1 MDDKRGMRLADALE
15 GVIPEK
21 AAPADDWSQ
30 LGKGLMGSLMDQFA
44 KQVQTL
50 GQGAQASQPDMM
62 DQIMKYAM
70 GMKALKEVFGG
81 SEDAAPADKGIWTY
95 LAEQQKS
102 QTALL
107 AALLKGNA
115 PADPMES
122 FTKAM
127 QLVRELKPEAD
138 QRSQAFDQLAQTA
151 LLEKLQSNPLQ
162 GYLEMRKMIKEELE
176 SEGNRENVIDIEVWK
191 TKEQFKLEREKLQA
205 EREER
210 RAQQENTQRLFG
222 GFTEMIKPE
231 PGGAPAQ
238 PAAAA
243 PRTVGTPDNL
253 VRYECHACK
262 AKFVQQRTA
271 QGTCPQCGASFTD
284 PNAGP
289 AAAPATPAPAGPDPA
304 APDAALVPPVSDPSG
319 MDLWPQEVGY

>member
-15 GVIPEK
+15 GVAPERP
-21 AAPADDWSQ
+21 APADDWSQ
-30 LGKGLMGSLMDQFA
+30 LGRGLMGSLMDQFA
-44 KQVQTL
+44 KQVQHL
-50 GQGAQASQPDMM
+50 GQGGAAGPQPDMM

-70 GMKALKEVFGG
+70 GMKALKEVFGSAEDRG
-81 SEDAAPADKGIWTY
+81 STDKGIWTY

-107 AALLKGNA
+107 ATVLKGNA

-127 QLVRELKPEAD
+127 QLVRELKPESD

-151 LLEKLQSNPLQ
+151 LLEKLQSDPLQ
-162 GYLEMRKMIKEELE
+162 GYLGMRKMIKEELD
-176 SEGNRENVIDIEVWK
+176 SEGSRENVIDIEVWK

-210 RAQQENTQRLFG
+210 RAQEANTQRLFG

-231 PGGAPAQ
+231 PGGAPA
-238 PAAAA
+238 PAA
-243 PRTVGTPDNL
+243 PRAVGTPNDL
-253 VRYECHACK
+253 VRYECHACQ

-271 QGTCPQCGASFTD
+271 QGACPQCGAPFTD
-284 PNAGP
+284 PS
-289 AAAPATPAPAGPDPA
+289 AAPASSAPEDPPPTAPGA
-304 APDAALVPPVSDPSG
+304 AMASPGNDPSG